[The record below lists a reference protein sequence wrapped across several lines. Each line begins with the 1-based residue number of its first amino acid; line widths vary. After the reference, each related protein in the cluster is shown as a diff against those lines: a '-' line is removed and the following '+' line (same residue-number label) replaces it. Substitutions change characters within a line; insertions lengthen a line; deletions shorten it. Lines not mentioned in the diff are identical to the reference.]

1 MTEVQLKEY
10 LEALINEADKRYEQ
24 RFVAQEKATAA
35 ALAAADKANALSEAN
50 AEKWRTNANEWR
62 QAMNDRERNFL
73 SRGMGYIVGSL
84 SIIALVITIAQRF
97 H

>member
-10 LEALINEADKRYEQ
+10 FEALLEERDKRYEQ
-24 RFVAQEKATAA
+24 RFIAQEKAVVA
-35 ALAAADKANALSEAN
+35 ALASADKANMLAESN

-62 QAMNDRERNFL
+62 SAMTDRERNFL
-73 SRGMGYIVGSL
+73 SRGMGYIVGGL
-84 SIIALVITIAQRF
+84 SIIALILTIAQRF